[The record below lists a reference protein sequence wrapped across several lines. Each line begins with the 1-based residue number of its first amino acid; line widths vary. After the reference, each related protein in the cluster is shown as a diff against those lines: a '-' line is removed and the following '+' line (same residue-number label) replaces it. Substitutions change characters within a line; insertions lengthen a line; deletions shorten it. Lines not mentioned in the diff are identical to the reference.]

1 MCDIKELVL
10 KLKFKCCDKV
20 REVMDFLIVFF
31 SGENVKKLRVKF
43 LLVKKFGFLIC
54 WILKVYK
61 VCIKILYLELL
72 LFIYIKWKIRFDVL
86 FDDIWKCVY
95 DFWCLGENLYLIG
108 NKNDVKRVWIGLK

>member
-31 SGENVKKLRVKF
+31 SGENVKKLKVKF

-54 WILKVYK
+54 RILKGYK
-61 VCIKILYLELL
+61 VCKKNFIFGIIIVYLYKVENKIWCFVWWYLKMCVWFLV
-72 LFIYIKWKIRFDVL
+72 FGWKFV
-86 FDDIWKCVY
+86 FNWK
-95 DFWCLGENLYLIG
+95 
-108 NKNDVKRVWIGLK
+108 